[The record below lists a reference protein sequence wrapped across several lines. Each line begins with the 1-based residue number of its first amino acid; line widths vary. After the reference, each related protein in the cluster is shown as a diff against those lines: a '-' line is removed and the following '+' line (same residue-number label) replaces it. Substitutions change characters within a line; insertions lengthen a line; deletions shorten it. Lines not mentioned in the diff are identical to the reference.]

1 MEAEHYEK
9 DFVEF
14 NRLLAVALF
23 CKYYNHLGL
32 DEVNRLNQ

>member
-1 MEAEHYEK
+1 MK
-9 DFVEF
+9 RISLSLID
-14 NRLLAVALF
+14 LAVAQF